1 MSADGY
7 GTPIRLWFDTGNT
20 ILGFGGETVLPPMEL
35 MATSIALSV
44 ERKVGGMSMPFTGGM
59 RFSMDLNMVNSAI
72 IIEGIFT
79 DDTLDTRKVAPIKA
93 RAQLDFAV
101 DNAEGST
108 IGKTNSVTPIS
119 NYEELVGRNL
129 ELKDKGGTVS
139 TITFAKANP
148 IGVTGASANAC
159 TINLGSPVSITAAQ
173 FATHINTA
181 VNSSMSGCN
190 ITATASTSELCPI
203 AGSSLI
209 KLEASATGV
218 HTEGVNFTGTG
229 WKPHYHSFNGGY
241 EGSDGNPKSAGDKVQ
256 DLYGIL
262 HNTQRN
268 ELALVGAAV
277 AGGVAVAGIVATG
290 GLAAPVIGAGVLGGA
305 AGTGI
310 FNVKNDY
317 PIGIQIPYNSMIS
330 TLDADG
336 NPTGKMYEARNFI
349 QQTGWGKSVKDKLSD
364 SNDKPASGIFDEGDK
379 TTGIKGTIQ
388 KFDVGYSAGENVYTF
403 QMAFAPI
410 DKILA

>member
-1 MSADGY
+1 MTADGY

-20 ILGFGGETVLPPMEL
+20 FFGFGGDTVLPPMEL

-93 RAQLDFAV
+93 RASLDFAV
-101 DNAEGST
+101 DDASGQTMGQLDSA
-108 IGKTNSVTPIS
+108 TPVS

-129 ELKDKGGTVS
+129 ELTDKGGTKS
-139 TITFAKANP
+139 TISFAKANP

-173 FATHINTA
+173 MATHINTA
-181 VNSSMSGCN
+181 VNSSMSGCA
-190 ITATASTSELCPI
+190 ITATASTSLQCPI

-209 KLEASATGV
+209 NLVASVAGS
-218 HTEGVNFTGTG
+218 HTQGVNLTGTG
-229 WKPHYHSFNGGY
+229 WTPYYRTFDGGY
-241 EGSDGNPKSAGDKVQ
+241 DGSAGNPKSAGDKVQ

-268 ELALVGAAV
+268 ELAIVGAVV
-277 AGGVAVAGIVATG
+277 AGGVAVAATVATG

-310 FNVKNDY
+310 FNIKNDY
-317 PIGIQIPYNSMIS
+317 PIGIQIPYNSMI
-330 TLDADG
+330 TAPD
-336 NPTGKMYEARNFI
+336 GKMYEARNFI
-349 QQTGWGKSVKDKLSD
+349 QQTGWRKSVQDKLSD
-364 SNDKPASGIFDEGDK
+364 TNDEPASGPFEEGDDR
-379 TTGIKGTIQ
+379 TGIKGTIQ

>member
-7 GTPIRLWFDTGNT
+7 GTPIRLFFDTGNT

-93 RAQLDFAV
+93 RASLDFAV
-101 DNAEGST
+101 DDASGQTMGQLDSA
-108 IGKTNSVTPIS
+108 TPVS

-129 ELKDKGGTVS
+129 ELTDKGGTVS
-139 TITFAKANP
+139 TISFAKANP

-173 FATHINTA
+173 MATHINTA
-181 VNSSMSGCN
+181 VNSSMSGCA
-190 ITATASTSELCPI
+190 ITATASTSEQCPI

-209 KLEASATGV
+209 KLVTSVAGS
-218 HTEGVNFTGTG
+218 HTQGVNFTGTG
-229 WKPHYHSFNGGY
+229 WTPYHRTFDGGY
-241 EGSDGNPKSAGDKVQ
+241 DGSAGNPKSAGDKVQ

-268 ELALVGAAV
+268 ELAIVGAVV
-277 AGGVAVAGIVATG
+277 AGGVAVAATVATG
-290 GLAAPVIGAGVLGGA
+290 GLAAPIIGAGVLGGA

-317 PIGIQIPYNSMIS
+317 PIGIQIPYNSMI
-330 TLDADG
+330 TAPD
-336 NPTGKMYEARNFI
+336 GKMYEARNFI
-349 QQTGWGKSVKDKLSD
+349 QQTGWGKSVRDKLSD
-364 SNDKPASGIFDEGDK
+364 TNDEPASNNFEEGDDR
-379 TTGIKGTIQ
+379 TGIKGTIQ